1 LNTPRKYQSWL
12 AALKADISACKLQT
26 ALQVNSNMLIL
37 YWYIGRQIDEKIKQE
52 SWGSRIIEQL
62 SADLQKTF
70 PDLKGFST
78 RNLLYMQ
85 QFSVAYPGL
94 LITQQPVA
102 QLGKTSKSAK
112 GSITQ
117 QPVAQLGKTSK
128 SAKGSI
134 TQQPVAQ
141 LGKTSKSA
149 KGSITQQPVAQLGKT
164 SKSAKDVITQ
174 QPVAQLGQYM
184 LDMANAELVGI
195 PWGHHTLLL
204 DKIETSDERAW
215 YIKKTIENK
224 WSRTVLQYQLQTDL
238 YKRQHKTKKASNF
251 HLTLPKVQSELA
263 NAILKGP
270 YKFDFLSLGDK
281 FTERELEQQ
290 LVHHVQDFL
299 IELGAGFAFVG
310 RQYKLKA
317 GRKEHYIDLLF
328 YHLYLRSYV
337 VIELKLGEF
346 ELEHTGQM
354 NGYLNMVNAQLRQPH
369 DNPTIGIILCSSKD
383 SVEVDFALNNIAHPI
398 GVSDYAFSKSLPR
411 NLRDKLPGAKQ
422 LQDEVK
428 RFWKSKKIK

>member
-85 QFSVAYPGL
+85 QFSVAYPDL

-102 QLGKTSKSAK
+102 QLGKSTKSVKISITQQPVTQLGKSTKNAKASITQQPVAQLEKTSKSVK

-117 QPVAQLGKTSK
+117 QPVAQLGEYLLN
-128 SAKGSI
+128 A
-134 TQQPVAQ
+134 
-141 LGKTSKSA
+141 
-149 KGSITQQPVAQLGKT
+149 
-164 SKSAKDVITQ
+164 
-174 QPVAQLGQYM
+174 
-184 LDMANAELVGI
+184 ANSDLVGI
-195 PWGHHTLLL
+195 PWGHHTLLM
-204 DKIETSDERAW
+204 DKVTLTDERIW
-215 YIKKTIENK
+215 YIQKTIENK

-263 NAILKGP
+263 NAILKDP

-281 FTERELEQQ
+281 FTERELELQ

-383 SVEVDFALNNIAHPI
+383 TVEVDFALNNIAHPI

-428 RFWKSKKIK
+428 RFWKSKKVK

>member
-85 QFSVAYPGL
+85 QFSVAYPDL

-102 QLGKTSKSAK
+102 QLEKTSKSVK

-117 QPVAQLGKTSK
+117 QPVAQLGEYLLN
-128 SAKGSI
+128 A
-134 TQQPVAQ
+134 
-141 LGKTSKSA
+141 
-149 KGSITQQPVAQLGKT
+149 
-164 SKSAKDVITQ
+164 
-174 QPVAQLGQYM
+174 
-184 LDMANAELVGI
+184 ANSDLVGI
-195 PWGHHTLLL
+195 PWGHHTLLM
-204 DKIETSDERAW
+204 DKVTLTDERIW
-215 YIKKTIENK
+215 YIQKTIENK

-263 NAILKGP
+263 NAILKDP

-281 FTERELEQQ
+281 FTERELELQ

-383 SVEVDFALNNIAHPI
+383 TVEVDFALNNIAHPI

-428 RFWKSKKIK
+428 RFWKSKKVK

>member
-1 LNTPRKYQSWL
+1 MSTPQKYRSWL
-12 AALKADISACKLQT
+12 AALKADILQCKLQT
-26 ALQVNSNMLIL
+26 ALQVNRNMLIL
-37 YWYIGRQIDEKIKQE
+37 YWYIGKQIDDKIKQE
-52 SWGSRIIEQL
+52 GWGSRIVEQL

-85 QFSVAYPGL
+85 QFSAAYPNL

-102 QLGKTSKSAK
+102 QLEKTTKKTKKAITQQAVAQLAK
-112 GSITQ
+112 AAKNAKTAITQ
-117 QPVAQLGKTSK
+117 QPVAQLGEY
-128 SAKGSI
+128 
-134 TQQPVAQ
+134 V
-141 LGKTSKSA
+141 LGAEDS
-149 KGSITQQPVAQLGKT
+149 
-164 SKSAKDVITQ
+164 
-174 QPVAQLGQYM
+174 
-184 LDMANAELVGI
+184 ELVAI

-204 DKIETSDERAW
+204 DKIEAADERIW
-215 YIKKTIENK
+215 YIQKTIENK
-224 WSRTVLQYQLQTDL
+224 WSRNVLQYQLQTDL
-238 YKRQHKTKKASNF
+238 YKRQHKTKKSSNF
-251 HLTLPKVQSELA
+251 HLTLPQVQSELA
-263 NAILKGP
+263 NAILKDP
-270 YKFDFLSLGDK
+270 YQFDFLSLGEK

-328 YHLYLRSYV
+328 YHLHLRSYI

-354 NGYLNMVNAQLRQPH
+354 NGYLNMVNAQLRQPM

-383 SVEVDFALNNIAHPI
+383 VVEVDFALNNIAHPI
-398 GVSDYAFSKSLPR
+398 GVSDYTFSKSLPK
-411 NLRDKLPGAKQ
+411 NMRDKLPGAKQ
-422 LQDEVK
+422 LQDEIK
-428 RFWKSKKIK
+428 RFWKNKKRK

>member
-102 QLGKTSKSAK
+102 QLRKSTKNAK
-112 GSITQ
+112 VSITQ
-117 QPVAQLGKTSK
+117 QPVAQLRK
-128 SAKGSI
+128 STKNAKVSI

-141 LGKTSKSA
+141 LEKSTKNV
-149 KGSITQQPVAQLGKT
+149 KGS
-164 SKSAKDVITQ
+164 ITQ

-204 DKIETSDERAW
+204 DKIETSHERAW

-263 NAILKGP
+263 NAILKDP

-317 GRKEHYIDLLF
+317 GKKEHYIDLLF

-383 SVEVDFALNNIAHPI
+383 TVEVDFALNNITHPI

-411 NLRDKLPGAKQ
+411 NMRDKLPGAKQ
-422 LQDEVK
+422 LQDEIK
-428 RFWKSKKIK
+428 RFWKSKKVK

>member
-85 QFSVAYPGL
+85 QFSVAYPDL
-94 LITQQPVA
+94 LFTQQPVA
-102 QLGKTSKSAK
+102 QLGKSSKNVKGSITQQPVAQLEKNLKNAK

-117 QPVAQLGKTSK
+117 QPVAQLGQYLLNMGK
-128 SAKGSI
+128 S
-134 TQQPVAQ
+134 
-141 LGKTSKSA
+141 
-149 KGSITQQPVAQLGKT
+149 
-164 SKSAKDVITQ
+164 D
-174 QPVAQLGQYM
+174 
-184 LDMANAELVGI
+184 LVGI

-204 DKIETSDERAW
+204 DKVEASDERTW
-215 YIKKTIENK
+215 YIQKTIENK

-263 NAILKGP
+263 NAILKDP

-383 SVEVDFALNNIAHPI
+383 TVEVDFALNNIAHPI

-422 LQDEVK
+422 LQDELK
-428 RFWKSKKIK
+428 RFWKNKKVK

>member
-85 QFSVAYPGL
+85 QFSVAYPNL

-102 QLGKTSKSAK
+102 QLAKTSKNAK
-112 GSITQ
+112 GVITQ
-117 QPVAQLGKTSK
+117 QPVAQLAKTSK
-128 SAKGSI
+128 NAKGVI

-141 LGKTSKSA
+141 LRKTSKNA
-149 KGSITQQPVAQLGKT
+149 KG
-164 SKSAKDVITQ
+164 VITQ

-184 LDMANAELVGI
+184 LNMANAELVGI
-195 PWGHHTLLL
+195 PWGHHTLLM
-204 DKIETSDERAW
+204 DKVTFTDERIW
-215 YIKKTIENK
+215 YIQKTIENK

-263 NAILKGP
+263 NAILKDP

-281 FTERELEQQ
+281 FTERELELQ

-383 SVEVDFALNNIAHPI
+383 TVEVDFALNNIAHPI

-428 RFWKSKKIK
+428 RFWKSKKVK

>member
-1 LNTPRKYQSWL
+1 LSTPRKYQSWL

-85 QFSVAYPGL
+85 QFSVAYPNL

-102 QLGKTSKSAK
+102 QLGKVSKNTK

-117 QPVAQLGKTSK
+117 QPVAQLG
-128 SAKGSI
+128 
-134 TQQPVAQ
+134 
-141 LGKTSKSA
+141 
-149 KGSITQQPVAQLGKT
+149 
-164 SKSAKDVITQ
+164 
-174 QPVAQLGQYM
+174 QYT
-184 LDMANAELVGI
+184 LDMANAELVSI

-204 DKIETSDERAW
+204 DKIEVSDERTW
-215 YIKKTIENK
+215 YIRKTIENK

-238 YKRQHKTKKASNF
+238 YKRQHKTQKASNF

-263 NAILKGP
+263 NAILKDP
-270 YKFDFLSLGDK
+270 NKFDFLSLGDK
-281 FTERELEQQ
+281 FTEREPEQQ

-317 GRKEHYIDLLF
+317 G
-328 YHLYLRSYV
+328 
-337 VIELKLGEF
+337 
-346 ELEHTGQM
+346 
-354 NGYLNMVNAQLRQPH
+354 
-369 DNPTIGIILCSSKD
+369 
-383 SVEVDFALNNIAHPI
+383 
-398 GVSDYAFSKSLPR
+398 
-411 NLRDKLPGAKQ
+411 
-422 LQDEVK
+422 
-428 RFWKSKKIK
+428 

>member
-1 LNTPRKYQSWL
+1 LSTPKKYQSWL

-85 QFSVAYPGL
+85 QFSVAYPDL

-102 QLGKTSKSAK
+102 QLEKTSKSTK
-112 GSITQ
+112 GS
-117 QPVAQLGKTSK
+117 
-128 SAKGSI
+128 
-134 TQQPVAQ
+134 
-141 LGKTSKSA
+141 
-149 KGSITQQPVAQLGKT
+149 
-164 SKSAKDVITQ
+164 ITQ

-184 LDMANAELVGI
+184 LDMKNAELVGI

-204 DKIETSDERAW
+204 DKIEVSDERTW
-215 YIKKTIENK
+215 YIQKTIENK
-224 WSRTVLQYQLQTDL
+224 WSRTALQYQLQTDL
-238 YKRQHKTKKASNF
+238 YKRQHKTRKASNF

-263 NAILKGP
+263 NAILKDP

-317 GRKEHYIDLLF
+317 GKKEHYIDLLF

-383 SVEVDFALNNIAHPI
+383 TVEVDFALNNIAHPI

-411 NLRDKLPGAKQ
+411 SMRDKLPGAKQ
-422 LQDEVK
+422 LQDEIK

>member
-85 QFSVAYPGL
+85 QFSVAYPDL
-94 LITQQPVA
+94 LFTQQPVAQLEKNSKNVKGSITQQPVA
-102 QLGKTSKSAK
+102 QLEKNLKNAK

-117 QPVAQLGKTSK
+117 QPVAQLGQYLLNMGK
-128 SAKGSI
+128 S
-134 TQQPVAQ
+134 
-141 LGKTSKSA
+141 
-149 KGSITQQPVAQLGKT
+149 
-164 SKSAKDVITQ
+164 D
-174 QPVAQLGQYM
+174 
-184 LDMANAELVGI
+184 LVGI

-204 DKIETSDERAW
+204 DKVEASDERTW
-215 YIKKTIENK
+215 YIQKTIENK

-263 NAILKGP
+263 NAILKDP

-383 SVEVDFALNNIAHPI
+383 TVEVDFALNNIAHPI

-422 LQDEVK
+422 LQDELK
-428 RFWKSKKIK
+428 RFWKNKKVK

>member
-1 LNTPRKYQSWL
+1 MSTPRKYQSWL

-52 SWGSRIIEQL
+52 SWGSKIIEQL

-85 QFSVAYPGL
+85 QFSAAYPDL
-94 LITQQPVA
+94 LFTQQPVA
-102 QLGKTSKSAK
+102 QLGKTSKNAK
-112 GSITQ
+112 SVITQ
-117 QPVAQLGKTSK
+117 QPVAQLAKNSK
-128 SAKGSI
+128 N
-134 TQQPVAQ
+134 T
-141 LGKTSKSA
+141 KS
-149 KGSITQQPVAQLGKT
+149 
-164 SKSAKDVITQ
+164 VITQ

-184 LDMANAELVGI
+184 LDMEKSELVGI

-204 DKIETSDERAW
+204 DKVEASDERSW

-224 WSRTVLQYQLQTDL
+224 WSRTALQYQLQTDL
-238 YKRQHKTKKASNF
+238 YKRQHKTTKSSNF

-263 NAILKGP
+263 NAILKDP

-281 FTERELEQQ
+281 FTERELERQ

-328 YHLYLRSYV
+328 YHLHLRSYV

-383 SVEVDFALNNIAHPI
+383 TVEVDFALNNIAHPI
-398 GVSDYAFSKSLPR
+398 GVSDYAFSKSLPK

-428 RFWKSKKIK
+428 RFWKSKKVK